1 MVLLTLDLGCDT
13 MNIFKYFRRKK
24 IEGIMEQVDKKD
36 LIKRYFLLTIGCFI
50 LAFSFNVFFNQ
61 YGIICFG
68 VSGLSIVLSE
78 FGVPNSLFIL
88 LANILL
94 LVLSYFLL
102 GEKKTKNA
110 VVGSLLFP
118 FFVWLTEFFVP
129 YFKFDDV
136 EMLVI
141 AIFGGIVSGLGS
153 GLIYKTNFNTGG
165 TDIICEIVSKYT
177 KVSLGKAIWI
187 SDGLVVLSGLLVFSW
202 EVILYGFLVLYLIS
216 FMIDRVVLGVS
227 QNKAFYIVTDK
238 LEEVREFLLTISDGG
253 VTLINAKGGYS
264 NNRETLLLGVV
275 PTRQYFI
282 VKEGLKQIDEKIFF
296 LSCDAYEVSARGK

>member
-1 MVLLTLDLGCDT
+1 

-24 IEGIMEQVDKKD
+24 IEGILAKVDKKD
-36 LIKRYFLLTIGCFI
+36 LIKRYFLLTLGCFI

-88 LANILL
+88 FANIVL
-94 LVLSYFLL
+94 LVLSYFFL
-102 GEKKTKNA
+102 GSKKTKNA

-238 LEEVREFLLTISDGG
+238 QEEVREFLLTISDGG